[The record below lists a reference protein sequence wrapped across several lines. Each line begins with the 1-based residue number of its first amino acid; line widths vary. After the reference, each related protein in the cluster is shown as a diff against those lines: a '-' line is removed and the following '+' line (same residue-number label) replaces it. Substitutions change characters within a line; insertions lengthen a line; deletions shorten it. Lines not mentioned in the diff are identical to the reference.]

1 MWRKLELGK
10 NVRMVDIDGVV
21 DSTNRSLDKVGV
33 GCMRIVW
40 TIVEWNNNSRE
51 LILLLPLLVDVILWL
66 YSKHKKAWV
75 KLIGKKPLLLVATW
89 MKPRAQWLREIS
101 LRVAPQ

>member
-51 LILLLPLLVDVILWL
+51 LILLLPLLVDVIL
-66 YSKHKKAWV
+66 
-75 KLIGKKPLLLVATW
+75 
-89 MKPRAQWLREIS
+89 
-101 LRVAPQ
+101 